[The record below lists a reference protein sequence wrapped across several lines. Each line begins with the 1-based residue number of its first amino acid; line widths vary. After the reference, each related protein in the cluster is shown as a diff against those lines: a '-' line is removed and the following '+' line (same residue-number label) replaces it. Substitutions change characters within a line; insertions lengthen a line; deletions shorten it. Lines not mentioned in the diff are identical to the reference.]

1 MQIEM
6 LYNQVQINIKKNII
20 KIKMQKSD
28 DWITLLKFEQHVGV
42 FKSI

>member
-28 DWITLLKFEQHVGV
+28 DWITLLKF
-42 FKSI
+42 